1 MSKHMRP
8 VYDERDDEIDAHS
21 KSRAWDFVVVCIEV
35 FTILCVVKGNTAWI
49 GCLALLFAGMAAN
62 MMYRFDEYE
71 ERAYFHGGLILGAIA
86 VSYTHLR
93 YAIGKHQGRIIL
105 FLFNGNNGPRR
116 NPNQIRQLLL
126 RHFGCCSQF
135 FYPCLHGRL
144 LLKYEARFS

>member
-71 ERAYFHGGLILGAIA
+71 ERAYFHGGLILG
-86 VSYTHLR
+86 V
-93 YAIGKHQGRIIL
+93 IGL
-105 FLFNGNNGPRR
+105 A
-116 NPNQIRQLLL
+116 LLIW
-126 RHFGCCSQF
+126 FGVC
-135 FYPCLHGRL
+135 G
-144 LLKYEARFS
+144 

>member
-71 ERAYFHGGLILGAIA
+71 ERAYFHGGLILGPLASLCLSGLGS
-86 VSYTHLR
+86 VDR
-93 YAIGKHQGRIIL
+93 KGM
-105 FLFNGNNGPRR
+105 
-116 NPNQIRQLLL
+116 
-126 RHFGCCSQF
+126 CSGWR
-135 FYPCLHGRL
+135 CWGRL
-144 LLKYEARFS
+144 FWFLHCRK